1 MGCRVMKKDEHKPQ
15 TESQIQK
22 DCVRWFR
29 ERYAEIEPLF
39 FSVANGGARN
49 VWTAK
54 IMKDEGVRAGVADL
68 ILLIPRHG
76 FACLCIE
83 MKTPDGKQ
91 SDSQKVFEKMCK
103 QYRNKYVV
111 CHSLPEF
118 QKVVMEYLEDKI
130 VEPNNYS
137 QF

>member
-1 MGCRVMKKDEHKPQ
+1 MKKDVNKPQ

-29 ERYAEIEPLF
+29 ERYPSIEPLF

-49 VWTAK
+49 AWTAK

-68 ILLIPRHG
+68 ILLVPCQG
-76 FACLCIE
+76 YASLCIE

-91 SDSQKVFEKMCK
+91 SDSQKTFERLATEYKS
-103 QYRNKYVV
+103 KYVV

-118 QKVVMEYLEDKI
+118 QKVVMWYVENKD
-130 VEPNNYS
+130 VEPTK
-137 QF
+137 

>member
-1 MGCRVMKKDEHKPQ
+1 MKKDEHKPQ

-137 QF
+137 SF

>member
-1 MGCRVMKKDEHKPQ
+1 MKKESTNPQ

-29 ERYAEIEPLF
+29 ERYESIEPLF
-39 FSVANGGARN
+39 FAVGNGGARN

-76 FACLCIE
+76 YSCLCIE

-91 SDSQKVFEKMCK
+91 SDSQKTFERLLT
-103 QYRNKYVV
+103 QYKGKYVV
-111 CHSLPEF
+111 CRSLPDF
-118 QKVVMEYLEDKI
+118 QRVVMEYVENKI
-130 VEPNNYS
+130 VEPNI
-137 QF
+137 

>member
-1 MGCRVMKKDEHKPQ
+1 MKKASTKPQ

-29 ERYAEIEPLF
+29 ARYESIEPLF
-39 FSVANGGARN
+39 FAVGNGGARN

-54 IMKDEGVRAGVADL
+54 IMKDEGVRAGVSDL

-76 FACLCIE
+76 YAALLVE

-91 SDSQKVFEKMCK
+91 SDSQKTFERLAT
-103 QYRNKYVV
+103 QYKYKYVIV
-111 CHSLPEF
+111 RDLPTF
-118 QKVVMEYLEDKI
+118 QQLMLWYIEDKAE
-130 VEPNNYS
+130 EPICI
-137 QF
+137 

>member
-1 MGCRVMKKDEHKPQ
+1 MKPQ
-15 TESQIQK
+15 SESQIQK
-22 DCVRWFR
+22 DCVKWFR
-29 ERYAEIEPLF
+29 SRYQEIEPLF
-39 FSVANGGARN
+39 FAVANGGARN
-49 VWTAK
+49 AWTAK

-91 SDSQKVFEKMCK
+91 SDNQKVFEKMCK

-118 QKVVMEYLEDKI
+118 QEVVMEYLEDKI

-137 QF
+137 HF

>member
-1 MGCRVMKKDEHKPQ
+1 MKKASTKPQ

-22 DCVRWFR
+22 DFVRWFR
-29 ERYAEIEPLF
+29 ARYESIEPLF
-39 FSVANGGARN
+39 FAVGNGGARN

-54 IMKDEGVRAGVADL
+54 IMKDEGVRAGVSDL

-76 FACLCIE
+76 YAGLLIE
-83 MKTPDGKQ
+83 TKTPDGKQ

-137 QF
+137 PF

>member
-1 MGCRVMKKDEHKPQ
+1 MTKSSSKPQ

-29 ERYAEIEPLF
+29 KRYESIEPLF

-68 ILLIPRHG
+68 ILLVPRHG
-76 FACLCIE
+76 YAGLLVE

-91 SDSQKVFEKMCK
+91 SDSQKEFERLATAYK
-103 QYRNKYVV
+103 YKYVV
-111 CHSLPEF
+111 VRDLTTF
-118 QKVVMEYLEDKI
+118 QQLMLWYIEDKGEQPI
-130 VEPNNYS
+130 CI
-137 QF
+137 